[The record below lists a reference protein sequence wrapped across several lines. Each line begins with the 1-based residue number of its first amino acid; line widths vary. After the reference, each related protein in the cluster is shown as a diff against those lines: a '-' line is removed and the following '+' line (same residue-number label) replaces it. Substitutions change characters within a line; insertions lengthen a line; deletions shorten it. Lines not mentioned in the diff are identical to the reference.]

1 MYHNIQTFIFCKM
14 TTIDK
19 CMLCSYFG
27 HISKYL
33 TYAYKNTIINYL
45 KNLQRTPLL
54 SIYIQN
60 MCNVHYRVYTFG
72 YFQFSHVCFLQPS
85 RGTLSTQLVFKF
97 SPIFWERLS
106 IASWRHDMS
115 CDNPLA
121 SQYGEPWRYTKPM
134 AFCFITEYSQH
145 ILVSII

>member
-1 MYHNIQTFIFCKM
+1 M

-19 CMLCSYFG
+19 WMLCSYFG

-60 MCNVHYRVYTFG
+60 MCNGHYRVYTFG
-72 YFQFSHVCFLQPS
+72 SFQFSHICFLHPS
-85 RGTLSTQLVFKF
+85 RGTLYIQLVFKF
-97 SPIFWERLS
+97 PPILWAGLS
-106 IASWRHDMS
+106 IASWRHDLS

-121 SQYGEPWRYTKPM
+121 SQYGEPLRYTKPA
-134 AFCFITEYSQH
+134 AFCFIPEYSHH
-145 ILVSII
+145 ILVSLM